1 MPTLTDKLATEQI
14 LDAAQTVFNK
24 YGVQKT
30 TIEDIARSAGK
41 AKSSLYYYFRNKDE
55 IFQKVILRE
64 SELFFKQVQESLQK
78 EKSLKNKLMVF
89 IKLRLQAVMDFT
101 NQNEALKSDI
111 AIQKFMFIEDFRKE
125 QDGKELEL
133 LIQLLKD
140 AVAEGEIAPRSDEDL
155 EFIGHALLTA
165 IKGFD
170 MPFLLETKCSTV
182 RSRIDLFTDI
192 FLNGI
197 TKASD
202 VQK

>member
-1 MPTLTDKLATEQI
+1 MSTLTDKLATEQI

>member
-1 MPTLTDKLATEQI
+1 MSTLTDKIATEQI

-64 SELFFKQVQESLQK
+64 SELFFKQVEESLKK
-78 EKSLKNKLMVF
+78 EKSLKNKLMIF

-125 QDGKELEL
+125 QDSKEIDL
-133 LIQLLKD
+133 LIRLLND
-140 AVAEGEIAPRSDEDL
+140 AVADGEIAPRSDEDL

-170 MPFLLETKCSTV
+170 MPFLLESKCATV

-197 TKASD
+197 AKAS
-202 VQK
+202 